1 MASTSAGSEV
11 GNVRPTIGM
20 IGAGNIG
27 GTLARLFGAAGYPV
41 LVSNSRGPDTLV
53 DLVSSL
59 GGGARAVTG
68 DEAVEASDIV
78 VVSVP
83 LRAYAAVPV
92 PEVPGT
98 IVIDTNNYYPDR
110 DGHFAELDDDRTTS
124 SEILA
129 NHLPGARV
137 VKAFNT
143 IYFVHLAEQGVPAG
157 APGRRA
163 LPIAGDDPEAKAVVS
178 ALIDEI
184 GFDVVDAGPLAAG
197 RDLQPGHPA
206 YGAEMQAAELAA
218 TLGISG

>member
-1 MASTSAGSEV
+1 MASTSAGDEV

-41 LVSNSRGPDTLV
+41 LVSNSRGPDTLLE
-53 DLVSSL
+53 LVSSL

-68 DEAVEASDIV
+68 DEAMEADIV

-92 PEVPGT
+92 PAVPGR

-124 SEILA
+124 SEMLA
-129 NHLPGARV
+129 NHLPGVRV

-157 APGRRA
+157 TPGRRA

-206 YGAEMQAAELAA
+206 YGAEMEAAELSA
-218 TLGISG
+218 TLGVSG